1 MEKLN
6 SFAALPGADF
16 YGAFEAAD
24 PNNSSIDS
32 EIASYLNNNPDGM
45 EFSYGG
51 KDYVLAKDQT
61 TNKYTLH
68 LQTPSG
74 SVLKDE
80 DVQMNT
86 KYAPDGFVEIGGL
99 SKVGTRLFIGR
110 APDNVEQVIAFE
122 GAHDISSVSFRPENA
137 VVLYDGSK
145 KPVDDAPAPADTE
158 APSTPGGGEEQSDF
172 ADFYNGWMG
181 GGGDEALPPESEPA
195 TGGIGTTVPT
205 NTSPATGDTETPT
218 AGAGAPTADTGAP
231 TADTETPDEVADEP
245 TATDIID
252 ESAEIEPNTN
262 VPTEYYAPHQL
273 DEGTYEVGNDGGWY
287 NSAGEKVGL
296 SFCISGKYE
305 VKNGEFF
312 RVLNS
317 GELIPASPINGY
329 YLMGSSFTSQTGG
342 KQEVSFELLR
352 EGGAPVD
359 QIAFDSIGPDDVD
372 DEATLIVID
381 GVELVADSDG
391 TVLGKPSYL
400 WSETT

>member
-1 MEKLN
+1 MPL
-6 SFAALPGADF
+6 
-16 YGAFEAAD
+16 
-24 PNNSSIDS
+24 
-32 EIASYLNNNPDGM
+32 
-45 EFSYGG
+45 
-51 KDYVLAKDQT
+51 
-61 TNKYTLH
+61 
-68 LQTPSG
+68 
-74 SVLKDE
+74 
-80 DVQMNT
+80 
-86 KYAPDGFVEIGGL
+86 
-99 SKVGTRLFIGR
+99 
-110 APDNVEQVIAFE
+110 
-122 GAHDISSVSFRPENA
+122 
-137 VVLYDGSK
+137 
-145 KPVDDAPAPADTE
+145 
-158 APSTPGGGEEQSDF
+158 PGGG
-172 ADFYNGWMG
+172 A
-181 GGGDEALPPESEPA
+181 A
-195 TGGIGTTVPT
+195 TVP
-205 NTSPATGDTETPT
+205 GDTETPT
-218 AGAGAPTADTGAP
+218 AGTGAP
-231 TADTETPDEVADEP
+231 TAGTETPTAGTETPDEVADEP
-245 TATDIID
+245 TATDSID